1 MMTNAS
7 PNLRLEFVGAEKFA
21 RALSDTRAPHLP
33 QHLLSDHYAVG
44 NTALRAALD
53 AKITHL
59 VTALKPHLHPERV
72 QWPGARPDVLALD
85 MAFTEHPTQPFD
97 LAWVEIQAFTTMVP
111 TFHTMHLAQRKANG
125 LDDHM
130 LPHDPLPHDKSWVDH
145 SRQWLAPHADTVLI
159 EDRPRDG
166 LSWPDFDGAR
176 HWWNVDVH
184 DWRDVVV
191 EDGYLYSPDCSR
203 RYAHVWNRLIFS
215 DLSVGD
221 RALAEAKMR
230 AAHRL
235 NWHSHPAWYE
245 GVHKGSL
252 ADLPLAAHEACH
264 WVEDNT
270 LRAAQWSNP
279 ERWVAKSVSGHSGI
293 GLLLN
298 PTAAQLQALPTPRQ
312 WIVQNRFKQVPIG
325 KHPITDQ
332 PLFGEVR
339 CLLALQDGKAPWVMA
354 WIFRCST
361 NGIATMSGRQ
371 TRPGEGMTL
380 LYFDTRDSRR
390 GN

>member
-1 MMTNAS
+1 MTNAS

-44 NTALRAALD
+44 NPALRAALD

-97 LAWVEIQAFTTMVP
+97 LAWVEIQAFTSMVP

-380 LYFDTRDSRR
+380 LYFDTRESRR